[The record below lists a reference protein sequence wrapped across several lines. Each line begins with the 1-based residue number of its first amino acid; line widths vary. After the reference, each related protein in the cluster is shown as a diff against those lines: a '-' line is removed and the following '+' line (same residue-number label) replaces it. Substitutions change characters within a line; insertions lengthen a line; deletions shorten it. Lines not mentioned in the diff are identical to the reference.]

1 MLVKLVLIFE
11 SLIEIRKCGQANET
25 IKTSKHFPL
34 MPMKYGTFPSC
45 IKCLSVTNF
54 AVIERLGFTFYC
66 LSHPNNKG
74 GPRHSSCWVK
84 FNILNVSIFS
94 FYTGYPNTPFSSSE
108 GKSILCKSVLSSV
121 SVPELRK
128 EQVNQDKHENLGTSM
143 QSKMFS

>member
-1 MLVKLVLIFE
+1 M
-11 SLIEIRKCGQANET
+11 IEIRKCGHANEK
-25 IKTSKHFPL
+25 IKTPKHFPL

-54 AVIERLGFTFYC
+54 AIDRLGFTFYC
-66 LSHPNNKG
+66 LSHPKNKG
-74 GPRHSSCWVK
+74 GPRHSRCWIK
-84 FNILNVSIFS
+84 FNILNVSILS
-94 FYTGYPNTPFSSSE
+94 FLGYPNTPFSSSE

-143 QSKMFS
+143 QSNLMFS